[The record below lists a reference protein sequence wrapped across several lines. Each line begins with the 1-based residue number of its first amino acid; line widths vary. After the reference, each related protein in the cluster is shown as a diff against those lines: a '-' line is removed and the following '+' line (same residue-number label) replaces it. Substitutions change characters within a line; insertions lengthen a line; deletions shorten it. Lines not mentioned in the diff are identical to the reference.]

1 MDTQPKTYTVK
12 RVFVDE
18 DTNSGI
24 LEVTAPSMQ
33 LYRVS
38 ITRGGKIAVE
48 TRSSVKFETSRR
60 MLGGGCSALDLAGL
74 ALVAVVIWEQTP
86 PRQVVDTSKNQ
97 DIRPWPELD

>member
-1 MDTQPKTYTVK
+1 MNRPELTYTVQ

-24 LEVTAPSMQ
+24 FNVISPSMQ
-33 LYRVS
+33 QYRVS
-38 ITRGGKIAVE
+38 ISRGGRITVE
-48 TRSSVKFETSRR
+48 TNSSVKFETSRR
-60 MLGGGCSALDLAGL
+60 LLGGGCSSLSLSGL

-86 PRQVVDTSKNQ
+86 PRQVLDTSKNY

>member
-1 MDTQPKTYTVK
+1 MDRPESTFVVQ

-24 LEVTAPSMQ
+24 FNVAGSTGQ
-33 LYRVS
+33 QYRVS
-38 ITRGGKIAVE
+38 ISRGGRITVE
-48 TRSSVKFETSRR
+48 TASSAKFETSRR
-60 MLGGGCSALDLAGL
+60 MLGGGCSGLSLSGL

-86 PRQVVDTSKNQ
+86 PRQVLDNTKNY